1 MRRREF
7 IAGVSAAAVLG
18 ARGAWGQSAPTPV
31 VGFLGAQDP
40 AGWSGYVDAF
50 RQGLA
55 DAGFEDGRNV
65 KIEFRWAD
73 GLPNRLPELA
83 SDLVRAK
90 ASVIVPSVG
99 SAAIRAARSAS
110 P

>member
-1 MRRREF
+1 MRRREL
-7 IAGVSAAAVLG
+7 IGAMAAAAVVG
-18 ARGAWGQSAPTPV
+18 PRGAWGQQAPMAV
-31 VGFLGAQDP
+31 VGFLGAQD
-40 AGWSGYVDAF
+40 AASWTSYVVAF
-50 RQGLA
+50 REGLA

-73 GLPNRLPELA
+73 GQPNRLSELA

-99 SAAIRAARSAS
+99 SAALRAA
-110 P
+110 